1 MQQRPDEILLVDDDA
16 AWLRTLRVNLMRA
29 GYSNIYTCTDPQA
42 VSAIV
47 ASRNIT
53 VAIIDLIMPKM
64 NGEELLRQ
72 LHQQAPELPVI
83 IVTGVKDVSTGV
95 RCVKAPACTL
105 EA

>member
-1 MQQRPDEILLVDDDA
+1 M
-16 AWLRTLRVNLMRA
+16 
-29 GYSNIYTCTDPQA
+29 
-42 VSAIV
+42 
-47 ASRNIT
+47 
-53 VAIIDLIMPKM
+53 AIIDLIMPKM

-72 LHQQAPELPVI
+72 LHQQGPELPVI